1 MSIRYPSACRLCRA
15 AGEKLFL
22 KGERCFSPKCA
33 MTRRPYP
40 AGQHGENKRGKVSDY
55 GKQLAEKQKA
65 RRIYNLNERQMRRVF
80 EMSNKS
86 KSNTG
91 EVLMQT
97 LESKLDN
104 VLYRAGFADS
114 RRHATQIILHGFV
127 KINGRRVAA
136 PAYFTKTGDK
146 IDITK
151 TINSNPEVAGKKA
164 EVPSWLEV
172 DTKSNSIKVFARPS
186 REQIMTTLEEQ
197 LIIEYYSRLV

>member
-65 RRIYNLNERQMRRVF
+65 RRIYNLNERQMRRVY
-80 EMSNKS
+80 ELASKS

-104 VLYRAGFADS
+104 VLYRAGVADS

-127 KINGRRVAA
+127 KINGRKVAA
-136 PAYFTKTGDK
+136 PAYFTKAEDK
-146 IDITK
+146 IEITR
-151 TINSNPEVAGKKA
+151 TVNSNPEVAGRKS
-164 EVPSWLEV
+164 EVPSWMV
-172 DTKSNSIKVFARPS
+172 IDTKDKSINITARPS